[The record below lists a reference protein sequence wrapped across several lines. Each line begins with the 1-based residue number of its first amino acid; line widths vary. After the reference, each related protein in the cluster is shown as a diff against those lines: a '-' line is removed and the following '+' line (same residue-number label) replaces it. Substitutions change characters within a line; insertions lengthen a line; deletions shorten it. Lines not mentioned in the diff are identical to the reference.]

1 LSFEVVEKDLL
12 GRAGKIFSPSGSIET
27 PALLPVINP
36 PIQPISPREMK
47 NNFGVEA
54 VITNA
59 YILKKNLGEKVFS
72 TDVHSLLDFDGPVM
86 TDSGAYQLLIYRNVD
101 MTPEEAVAVQEGL
114 KSDISVI
121 LDVPTGW
128 NVSRDRAKWTVEE
141 TIRRA
146 ELTIRISE
154 KKHTLWTG
162 PIQGGMYL
170 DLVKHSA
177 EQIGRMDFDIHALG
191 SPTPVMEQ
199 YLFEVL
205 FDMIYTAKSNIPANR
220 PLHLFGAGHPMVFPL
235 VVALGCDT
243 FDSAAY
249 ALFARRDRYLTES
262 GTMSATELGYLPC
275 NCPICSSYTAKELR
289 ITRRRERELLL
300 ARHNLHVCLAEIR
313 RIKQAILDGRLW
325 DLLRSRSLGHP
336 ALGKAIKKFRQI
348 QNELSSNTPTTKR
361 RGLLILD
368 EVDIYRP
375 EVTTHIIRL
384 HENYVK
390 PEEAKTLLLM
400 PAPEKRP
407 YHSFPG
413 AARLKA
419 ALRDQLLSG
428 HLHLGF
434 YSPVFGVVPSELDEV
449 YPLSQHELVD
459 LGGREVQARAE
470 KVIVS
475 YIEQNG
481 YKTVILVHDAKRW
494 TKTLTR
500 SCALASS
507 RSGKSFSQETA
518 DDPWS
523 EKTLDSVRGL
533 LEQREESP

>member
-12 GRAGKIFSPSGSIET
+12 GRVGKIFTQSGSIET

-36 PIQPISPREMK
+36 SIQLISPREMK
-47 NNFGVEA
+47 NGFRVEA

-72 TDVHSLLDFDGPVM
+72 NDVHTLLDFEGPVM
-86 TDSGAYQLLIYRNVD
+86 TDSGAYQLLIYKNVD
-101 MTPEEAVAVQEGL
+101 MTPEEAVAIQEGL
-114 KSDISVI
+114 RSDISVV

-128 NVSRDRAKWTVEE
+128 DVSRGHAKWTVEE
-141 TIRRA
+141 TIKRA
-146 ELTIRISE
+146 ELTIRISK

-162 PIQGGMYL
+162 PIQGGRYL
-170 DLVKHSA
+170 DLVKYSA
-177 EQIGRMDFDIHALG
+177 ERMAGMDFDIHALG

-205 FDMIYTAKSNIPANR
+205 FDMIYAAKSNIPANR

-249 ALFARRDRYLTES
+249 ALFARRDKYLSEG
-262 GTMSATELGYLPC
+262 GTMSAGELEYLPC
-275 NCPICSSYTAKELR
+275 DCPICSSHTAKELR
-289 ITRRRERELLL
+289 MTTKKDRELLL
-300 ARHNLHVCLAEIR
+300 ARHNLHVCLAEIK

-325 DLLRSRSLGHP
+325 DLLRSRSLSHP
-336 ALGKAIKKFRQI
+336 ALGRAIKKFRQI
-348 QNELSSNTPTTKR
+348 QDELSSNTPSTKGK
-361 RGLLILD
+361 GLFILG

-375 EVTTHIIRL
+375 EVTTHVIKLR
-384 HENYVK
+384 ENYAK
-390 PEEAKTLLLM
+390 PEEAETLLLM

-407 YHSFPG
+407 YHSFLTTSRP
-413 AARLKA
+413 KA
-419 ALRDQLLSG
+419 ALLDQLSSG
-428 HLHLGF
+428 LLHLSF
-434 YSPVFGVVPSELDEV
+434 YSPVFGVVPSEIDEI

-459 LGGREVQARAE
+459 IGGKEAQDRMEKEIAR
-470 KVIVS
+470 

-494 TKTLTR
+494 TKTLIR

-507 RSGKSFSQETA
+507 RSGKSFLLKTA
-518 DDPWS
+518 ADPWS
-523 EKTLDSVRGL
+523 EETLDSVCGL
-533 LEQREESP
+533 LEQRGEPR